1 MLPYYVG
8 MSEQV
13 LYRTREHI
21 RLHMT
26 GSYWVYDAESLAD
39 ARKSVIYKPMSTD
52 EALAIGIDFYRTARS
67 QLERTCLIVAPI
79 DVDRAW
85 LLRVESALI
94 RELAAEPNLSRIQ
107 DNGGVSKRTAEGDRV
122 DIPISLPDVVALTLK
137 SSRYDSRH
145 LINGVNEVVAEPVGT
160 ADRVHR
166 KQHLLVGYFGIVMFS
181 ILITPTISVIFIYY
195 QLISGFRD
203 IAMRKLKP

>member
-1 MLPYYVG
+1 MSFDGAIGFQGPYRLFGDNSLFSAFPEEFSGVYVWCIDAGDRVLPYYVG

-122 DIPISLPDVVALTLK
+122 DIPISLPDVVALTLEK
-137 SSRYDSRH
+137 
-145 LINGVNEVVAEPVGT
+145 L
-160 ADRVHR
+160 
-166 KQHLLVGYFGIVMFS
+166 
-181 ILITPTISVIFIYY
+181 SV
-195 QLISGFRD
+195 
-203 IAMRKLKP
+203 